1 MEKAPK
7 SKPSA
12 LTDWTYQY
20 LKKGILNLDF
30 KPGEQL
36 HIEDFTEKL
45 EVSRTP
51 VREAFLRLATDG
63 LIEVRPRVGYFV
75 SEITEQDIFD
85 LFEARAIV
93 ETRAARHAA
102 TALTDDELEMIKKV
116 MQASQKAVDA
126 GDYDGFLENEVKFHE
141 YLQRHVHNKRLIAFM
156 DSLNDLTYRERVL
169 STHSLENIQGTLVEH
184 NRIVDALLVRDG
196 EAASQRMAEHL
207 ENVRER
213 LITFITKNPKIN
225 FQRR

>member
-7 SKPSA
+7 SKPAA

-20 LKKGILNLDF
+20 LKKSILNLDF
-30 KPGEQL
+30 HPGQQL

-51 VREAFLRLATDG
+51 VREAFLRLATEG

-75 SEITEQDIFD
+75 STITEQDIYD
-85 LFEARAIV
+85 LFEAREIV
-93 ETRAARHAA
+93 ETRAARQAA
-102 TALTDDELEMIKKV
+102 KALTDEDLENIKTI
-116 MQASQKAVDA
+116 MEESQKAVSA
-126 GDYDGFLENEVKFHE
+126 GDFDRFLEFEVRFHE
-141 YLQRHVHNKRLIAFM
+141 YIKKHITNKRLIAFM

-169 STHSLENIQGTLVEH
+169 STRSVENVEKTIIEH
-184 NRIVDALLVRDG
+184 NCIVEALLQRD
-196 EAASQRMAEHL
+196 EKKAEECMAKHL

-213 LITFITKNPKIN
+213 LIALIQKNPN
-225 FQRR
+225 L